1 MVTSI
6 FFEIGLVMIIAM
18 LVTAVV
24 RMFKQPL
31 IIGYIC
37 SGIVAGPYLLN
48 ILSSHDVIEGLANVG
63 ITLLL
68 FIVGLGLNPKMIK
81 DVGKVSILTGV
92 GQVLITA
99 IIGYFI
105 GIALGFPNITAIYI
119 AVALTFSS
127 TIIIMKLLSDKGDLD
142 NLYGRIAIGFL
153 IVQDL
158 IVAIALIFISSISK
172 GGGIL
177 LFSKSIGIIVLMIG
191 CILLFSHFVLSK
203 LMKYIAK
210 SQEFLLLFALA
221 WCFAICALFSIF
233 EFPIEIGALL
243 AGISLASVPYKIEIS
258 SKLKPLRDFF
268 LILFFISLGAQVSFG
283 DLGNYVNAIIV
294 FSLFVLIGNPLIM
307 MILMRF
313 LGYKKKTGFKVG
325 LTVAQISEFSLILIA
340 LGISVGH
347 IPPEILS
354 LVTVIGLIT
363 IVGSS
368 YMILYSNK
376 LYSKFSKYLKIFE
389 KKGRK
394 VDDHRYCTNCE
405 HEIILFGYNRI
416 GSDILGSLKKMKKKV
431 LVVDFNP
438 ETVLELAKSGYDTM
452 YGDAGDIE
460 LLNEINFSKVKM
472 VISTISD
479 SDADILL
486 LNQVYEHNKKA
497 ISIVVS
503 QQIDEA
509 IEMYNN
515 GATYVILP
523 HFIGGNFTSTM
534 IERYGLDST
543 LFLQERLE
551 HLKYLNGKI
560 VQKKNKMKKTK
571 VRTKN
576 SPKKKKISKKVVKR
590 KVKVVSNKTKSIK
603 DKK

>member
-1 MVTSI
+1 MVSNI
-6 FFEIGLVMIIAM
+6 FFEIGLVIIIAM

-31 IIGYIC
+31 IIGYIL
-37 SGIVAGPYLLN
+37 SGIVAGPYLFN
-48 ILSSHDVIEGLANVG
+48 VLSSHEVIESLASVG

-68 FIVGLGLNPKMIK
+68 FIVGLGLNLKMIK

-99 IIGYFI
+99 VIGYFI
-105 GIALGFPNITAIYI
+105 GVGLGFSQIVSIYI

-158 IVAIALIFISSISK
+158 IVAISLIFISSISK
-172 GGGIL
+172 GGGAL
-177 LFSKSIGIIVLMIG
+177 LFSKSIGIIILMIVG
-191 CILLFSHFVLSK
+191 VLLFSHFVLTK
-203 LMKYIAK
+203 MMKSIAK

-221 WCFAICALFSIF
+221 WCFAICAMFAVF
-233 EFPIEIGALL
+233 DFPIEIGALL

-283 DLGNYVNAIIV
+283 DLGIYIKPIII

-307 MILMRF
+307 MFLMRF

-347 IPPEILS
+347 LSSEILS

-368 YMILYSNK
+368 YMILYSEK
-376 LYSKFSKYLKIFE
+376 LYNKFSKYLKIFE
-389 KKGRK
+389 RKGSK
-394 VDDHRYCTNCE
+394 VDEHKYCSDCE
-405 HEIILFGYNRI
+405 HEIVLFGYNRM
-416 GSDILGSLKKMKKKV
+416 GSDILKSLKKMKKKV

-438 ETVLELAKSGYDTM
+438 DTVLELAKSGYDTM

-460 LLNEINFSKVKM
+460 LLNEINFSKAKM

-479 SDADILL
+479 SDADIML
-486 LNQVYEHNKKA
+486 LNQVYEQNKKA
-497 ISIVVS
+497 ITIVVS

-509 IEMYNN
+509 IEMYNQ

-534 IERYGLDST
+534 IERYGLDT
-543 LFLQERLE
+543 DLFLKERLE
-551 HLKYLNGKI
+551 HLKYLNGK
-560 VQKKNKMKKTK
+560 VSQKKPSRLKKSVK
-571 VRTKN
+571 KSNHKIKKKN
-576 SPKKKKISKKVVKR
+576 SIIKKKKK
-590 KVKVVSNKTKSIK
+590 
-603 DKK
+603 

>member
-1 MVTSI
+1 MVGNI
-6 FFEIGLVMIIAM
+6 FFEIGLVIIIAM

-31 IIGYIC
+31 IIGYIL
-37 SGIVAGPYLLN
+37 SGIVAGPYLFN
-48 ILSSHDVIEGLANVG
+48 ILNSHEVIESLASVG

-81 DVGKVSILTGV
+81 DVGKVSILTGI

-99 IIGYFI
+99 VIGYFI
-105 GIALGFPNITAIYI
+105 GIGLGFSQIVSAYI

-172 GGGIL
+172 GGGAL
-177 LFSKSIGIIVLMIG
+177 LFGKSIGIIVLMIVG
-191 CILLFSHFVLSK
+191 VLLFSHFVLTK
-203 LMKYIAK
+203 MMKSIAK

-221 WCFAICALFSIF
+221 WCFAICAMFSVF
-233 EFPIEIGALL
+233 NFPIEIGALL

-268 LILFFISLGAQVSFG
+268 LILFFISLGAQVSFV
-283 DLGNYVNAIIV
+283 DLEVYIKPIV
-294 FSLFVLIGNPLIM
+294 IFSLFVLIGNPLIM
-307 MILMRF
+307 MFLMRF
-313 LGYKKKTGFKVG
+313 LGYKKKTGFKIG

-347 IPPEILS
+347 LPSEILS
-354 LVTVIGLIT
+354 LVTIIGLIT
-363 IVGSS
+363 IIGSS
-368 YMILYSNK
+368 YMILYSDK
-376 LYSKFSKYLKIFE
+376 LYNIFSKYLKIFE
-389 KKGRK
+389 RKGRK
-394 VDDHRYCTNCE
+394 VDEHKYCSDCE

-416 GSDILGSLKKMKKKV
+416 GSDILESVKKMKKKI
-431 LVVDFNP
+431 LIVDFDP
-438 ETVLELAKSGYDTM
+438 ETVLELAKNGYDTM

-460 LLNEINFSKVKM
+460 LLNEINFSKAKM

-486 LNQVYEHNKKA
+486 LNRVYNHNKKA
-497 ISIVVS
+497 ITIVVS

-509 IEMYNN
+509 IEMYNQ
-515 GATYVILP
+515 GATYVVLP

-534 IERYGLDST
+534 IERYGLNSKM
-543 LFLQERLE
+543 FLKEKLE
-551 HLKYLNGKI
+551 HLKYLNGK
-560 VQKKNKMKKTK
+560 KFRNNNSNNKKDLKKPKNKEKLAKTK
-571 VRTKN
+571 RN
-576 SPKKKKISKKVVKR
+576 
-590 KVKVVSNKTKSIK
+590 NL
-603 DKK
+603 